1 MNKFLFIHSI
11 IKTVT
16 MGELILKTFIK
27 DRIFAMLCKKSMNV
41 KDLASK
47 SNLSRQTISKL
58 LSNNSYNPKLST
70 LVAISNAL
78 SIDLDDLLDENTDF
92 STEKKFHNNSLDYYQ
107 NILIQNVKLY
117 LRRNKQ
123 YSLSYNGGVREST
136 ISNIVNKK
144 NSDLRLK
151 TITSISTQMG
161 VEINYLFTRGEK

>member
-1 MNKFLFIHSI
+1 MNKLLFVRSI

-16 MGELILKTFIK
+16 MGELILKPFIK
-27 DRIFAMLCKKSMNV
+27 DRIFAMLYKKSMNV

-70 LVAISNAL
+70 LVAVSNAL
-78 SIDLDDLLDENTDF
+78 SINLDDLLDENTDF

>member
-1 MNKFLFIHSI
+1 M
-11 IKTVT
+11 
-16 MGELILKTFIK
+16 
-27 DRIFAMLCKKSMNV
+27 
-41 KDLASK
+41 
-47 SNLSRQTISKL
+47 
-58 LSNNSYNPKLST
+58 
-70 LVAISNAL
+70 
-78 SIDLDDLLDENTDF
+78 
-92 STEKKFHNNSLDYYQ
+92 
-107 NILIQNVKLY
+107 KLY